1 MVRSSDEGGEGEAM
15 PASPSAAAVKE
26 QLNQQ
31 QQQVP
36 QQEAGVDGVTF
47 EMGGDNR
54 LVMVVRQPGGAA
66 TAPQKLAV
74 TGMRLRPVASS
85 QPGARSA
92 GGEGAAAAG
101 STEGIAMVESSS
113 CALDLLTT
121 GGAHTIELASE
132 SDWAG
137 LVVGLNAMLLLL
149 EQEGPEA
156 VQQMGAI
163 TMSQAAWSKAVT
175 GVE

>member
-1 MVRSSDEGGEGEAM
+1 
-15 PASPSAAAVKE
+15 
-26 QLNQQ
+26 
-31 QQQVP
+31 
-36 QQEAGVDGVTF
+36 
-47 EMGGDNR
+47 
-54 LVMVVRQPGGAA
+54 
-66 TAPQKLAV
+66 
-74 TGMRLRPVASS
+74 
-85 QPGARSA
+85 
-92 GGEGAAAAG
+92 
-101 STEGIAMVESSS
+101 MVESSS